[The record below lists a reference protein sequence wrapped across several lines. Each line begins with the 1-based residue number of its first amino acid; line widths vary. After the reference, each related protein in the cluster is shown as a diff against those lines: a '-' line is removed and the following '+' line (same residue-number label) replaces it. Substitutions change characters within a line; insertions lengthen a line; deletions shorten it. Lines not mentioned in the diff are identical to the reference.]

1 MKTFKICYLSSI
13 QDKIEKAV
21 ITAENKGQARD
32 ICRKTCPNV
41 SVILSIKELSN

>member
-13 QDKIEKAV
+13 QDKIEKA
-21 ITAENKGQARD
+21 AEHKGQARD

-41 SVILSIKELSN
+41 SMILSIKELSN